1 MEKKDDL
8 TSDKLTDYHGRY
20 VQFGQVH
27 EFMHGRGSVT
37 LLAQFAMELL
47 KNEVSRNGL
56 DGPFEESVSAKIAA
70 DLAQAWFDE
79 CKKRG
84 WILKLPPLDDGD
96 KRTFT
101 SPALAAMAQQMA
113 GRRSS

>member
-37 LLAQFAMELL
+37 LLAQFAMELMKCHL
-47 KNEVSRNGL
+47 TGCEDASHVPTALAEDACN
-56 DGPFEESVSAKIAA
+56 A
-70 DLAQAWFDE
+70 AQAWFDE
-79 CKKRG
+79 CKRRG
-84 WILKLPPLDDGD
+84 WILQLPPLDEGD

-101 SPALAAMAQQMA
+101 SPALAAMAQQMT

>member
-1 MEKKDDL
+1 MEDKDDL

-47 KNEVSRNGL
+47 KNDAKSGL
-56 DGPFEESVSAKIAA
+56 DYPAEDSVRLAA
-70 DLAQAWFDE
+70 DIAQAWFDE
-79 CKKRG
+79 CKRRG
-84 WILKLPPLDDGD
+84 WILQLPPLDDGD

-101 SPALAAMAQQMA
+101 SPALAAMAQQMT